1 MMNLKRDLKEIEN
14 IMLTNEEQ
22 ERLIRKLQI
31 QNDNLS
37 FQIAEY
43 RQIVEELSKKLKNLL

>member
-1 MMNLKRDLKEIEN
+1 MNLKRDLKEIEN

-43 RQIVEELSKKLKNLL
+43 RQIVEELSEKLKNLL